1 MITHS
6 FYITE
11 ENKIFN
17 QEFNDDVYTFLV
29 FFYVSKKQLN
39 DTEQTVETRYQLT
52 LQNPDLNNFTPSSQ
66 VDSQMKTQWVQDS
79 LSVIEH
85 QLQEINL
92 ELL

>member
-29 FFYVSKKQLN
+29 FFYVSKKQVN

-52 LQNPDLNNFTPSSQ
+52 LQNPDLNDFTPSSQ
-66 VDSQMKTQWVQDS
+66 VDLQMKTQWVQDS